1 MGCWRRP
8 AKKGITG
15 TMNNEALLLSKI
27 GEKRANVSV
36 LGLGYVGLPL
46 ALRIAEVGFPVLGID
61 VDESKV
67 DSIKKGISYIQGVSL
82 DGSQSKAFRSS
93 TDYSL
98 LRETDCAI
106 ICVPTPLSK
115 TRDPDLSFVLE
126 AARVVAAHLHPG
138 QLVVLESTTYPGMTR
153 ELLLPVLEETG
164 LKIGR
169 DFFLG
174 YSPERIDP
182 GNKSFNLVN
191 TPKVV
196 AGTTAS
202 CLRLTRALYSQ
213 FVERVVAVSSTDS
226 AEMVKLL
233 ENIFRSVNVGLVN
246 EIALMCDRLGLN
258 VWEVIDAAAS
268 KPFGFQPFYPGPGLG
283 GHCIPVDP
291 HYLSWKLKL
300 FAYKARFIELADE
313 INREMPYYVV
323 EKVVEGLNR
332 QQKSVNGSKI
342 MILGVAYK
350 KDSSDIRESPALDVI
365 EILNKK
371 GGIISYHDPH
381 VPKLSF
387 DGHMMYCEPLTP
399 VSLAACD
406 AVVIL
411 ADHSRFNPQEIVDAA
426 PLVID
431 SRNLLHGI
439 ESDRIVRL

>member
-1 MGCWRRP
+1 MS
-8 AKKGITG
+8 
-15 TMNNEALLLSKI
+15 NEALLLTKI
-27 GEKRANVSV
+27 KEKKANVSV

-46 ALRIAEVGFPVLGID
+46 TLRIAEVGFPALGID
-61 VDESKV
+61 VDKSKV
-67 DSIKKGISYIQGVSL
+67 DSINKGISYIQGVPLDRAISKSL
-82 DGSQSKAFRSS
+82 RFSEDS
-93 TDYSL
+93 SL
-98 LRETDCAI
+98 LSETDCAI

-115 TRDPDLSFVLE
+115 TRDPDLSYVLE
-126 AARVVAAHLHPG
+126 AARVVAAQLHPS
-138 QLVVLESTTYPGMTR
+138 QLVVMESTTYPGMTR

-164 LKIGR
+164 LKVGK

-182 GNKSFNLVN
+182 GNRTFNLVN

-196 AGTTAS
+196 AGITDS
-202 CLRLTRALYSQ
+202 CLKLTRELYSK
-213 FVERVVAVSSTDS
+213 FVDRLVPVSSTDS

-246 EIALMCDRLGLN
+246 EIALMCHRLGLN

-268 KPFGFQPFYPGPGLG
+268 KPFGFLPFYPGPGLG

-313 INREMPYYVV
+313 INREMPYFVV

-332 QQKSVNGSKI
+332 QKRSVNGSKI

-350 KDSSDIRESPALDVI
+350 KDSNDVRESPALDVI
-365 EILNKK
+365 ELLIKK
-371 GGIISYHDPH
+371 GGIVSYHDPY
-381 VPKLSF
+381 VPEIHF
-387 DGHMMYCEPLTP
+387 EDRVMNCEPLNP
-399 VSLAACD
+399 DSLDIYD

-411 ADHSRFNPQEIVDAA
+411 TDHSEFDPQAIVDGAR
-426 PLVID
+426 LVID
-431 SRNLLHGI
+431 TRNFARGI
-439 ESDRIVRL
+439 NSERLVRL